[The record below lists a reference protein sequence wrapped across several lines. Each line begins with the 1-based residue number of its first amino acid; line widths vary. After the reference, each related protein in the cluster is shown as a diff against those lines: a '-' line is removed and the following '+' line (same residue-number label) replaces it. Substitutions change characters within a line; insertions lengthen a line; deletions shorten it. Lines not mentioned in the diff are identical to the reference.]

1 MKRLEHQ
8 CETGHGGE
16 VIETENMKILILG
29 GTREARLL
37 AEDPHFPQQAR
48 FIFSLAG
55 VTQAPDLPQGQT
67 RLGGFGGVEGL
78 IAYLERENIAA
89 VIDATHPFAA
99 RISHHAATACAATCR
114 PILRLGRPA
123 WQRQPGDH
131 WVDVASMDDA
141 VPALGVE
148 PRRVLLTTGRQH
160 VAPFIK
166 APQHYYF
173 LRSIEPVSQD
183 LPRFFETIIARPP
196 FKLEDELALLTRL
209 KIDVLVTKNSG
220 APAIAA
226 KLDAARRLGLRVI
239 MINRPLL
246 PPIGEVSTV
255 EGAIKWVARLA
266 SVHLES
272 RQM

>member
-1 MKRLEHQ
+1 M
-8 CETGHGGE
+8 
-16 VIETENMKILILG
+16 TENIKILILG

-37 AEDPHFPQQAR
+37 AEDPHVPQQAR

-78 IAYLERENIAA
+78 IAYLKRENIAA

-99 RISHHAATACAATCR
+99 RISHHAAAACATTCL

-123 WQRQPGDH
+123 WQKQPGDR
-131 WVDVASMDDA
+131 WEDAASLGDA
-141 VPALGVE
+141 VPALGLK
-148 PRRVLLTTGRQH
+148 PCRVLLTTGRQH
-160 VAPFIK
+160 VAPFME
-166 APQHYYF
+166 APQHHYF

-196 FKLEDELALLTRL
+196 FTLEDESTLLTRL
-209 KIDVLVTKNSG
+209 EIDVLVTKNSG

-226 KLDAARRLGLRVI
+226 KLDAARQLGLRVI

-246 PPIGEVSTV
+246 PPVEEVSTV

-266 SVHLES
+266 SADQKS
-272 RQM
+272 RQV